1 MAGWT
6 MRRTAAL
13 GAIVFVVLN
22 VIAFSIAGSPPKF
35 GASGDSITAWFSHHH
50 RAMTIAVLLVWVAVV
65 FLVGVI
71 GQLAELARE
80 RGHHDTG
87 YAMTI
92 VTGAAAGML
101 AAGMGMYG
109 VIVRMATDGT
119 DSGVVRAFYDATA
132 FLFTGLNWVTLALA
146 IIMLRAARNGVF
158 ARWTMALNLLVGIGL
173 VLGGL
178 GVRSHG
184 ALAAGTG
191 AFALVGFIATMVL
204 FVEIGTLLWQASA
217 VRSHAHAHA
226 PQPA

>member
-6 MRRTAAL
+6 MRRMGAL
-13 GAIVFVVLN
+13 GAFVFVVLN
-22 VIAFSIAGSPPKF
+22 VIGFSIAGSMPKYA
-35 GASGDSITAWFSHHH
+35 ASGDSIVSWFSHHH
-50 RAMTIAVLLVWVAVV
+50 KAMTISVLLVWVAVV
-65 FLVGVI
+65 FLVGVM

-87 YAMTI
+87 YALTI

-109 VIVRMATDGT
+109 VITRLATDGT
-119 DSGVVRAFYDATA
+119 DSGIVHAFYDAAA
-132 FLFTGLNWVTLALA
+132 FLFTGLNWITFALV

-158 ARWTMALNLLVGIGL
+158 AAWTTWLNMLVGAGL

-191 AFALVGFIATMVL
+191 AFALIGFIATMVL
-204 FVEIGTLLWQASA
+204 FLEIGTLLWQASA
-217 VRSHAHAHA
+217 VHRHAHSPA
-226 PQPA
+226 PHPA